1 MHHLRSVLCAAL
13 LSLASGCM
21 PQHAQD
27 VSDVARDLN
36 VAARFGRMD
45 VATESTTDEMRE
57 AFVQHR
63 ARWGHDLRVVDTELT
78 ALNMK
83 GKDEAE
89 VFVDVSW
96 MRIEEGLLRGTRVK
110 QMWRNPGGGWK
121 LAEET
126 RESGDVGLFG
136 ERVVVLKPEPTPDAH
151 FPTKVIRAQN
161 ER

>member
-1 MHHLRSVLCAAL
+1 
-13 LSLASGCM
+13 M

-27 VSDVARDLN
+27 VTDVARDLN

-45 VATESTTDEMRE
+45 MAAESTTDELRDS
-57 AFVQHR
+57 FVQRR
-63 ARWGHDLRVVDTELT
+63 AQWGRDLRVVDTELARLT
-78 ALNMK
+78 MK

-89 VFVDVSW
+89 VYVDVSW
-96 MRIEEGLLRGTRVK
+96 MRIDENLLRGTRLK

-121 LAEET
+121 LAEES

-136 ERVVVLKPEPTPDAH
+136 ERVVVLKPEPVGDAR